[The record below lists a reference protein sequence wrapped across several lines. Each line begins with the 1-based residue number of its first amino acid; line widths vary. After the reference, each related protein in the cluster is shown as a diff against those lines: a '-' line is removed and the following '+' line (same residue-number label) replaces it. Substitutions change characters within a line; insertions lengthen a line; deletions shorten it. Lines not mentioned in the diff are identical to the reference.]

1 MIVYMRTHELSADI
15 TAMTF
20 TGRLTL
26 GNQLTDVEYAI
37 RERIVQGLRKL
48 VLDFSGLHYIDSA
61 GIGVIAVCIGL
72 MERAGGRLAVAG
84 AAGQVKQLLAL
95 THLDRVVE
103 FYPNLASARTALTDP
118 TRLPQ
123 A

>member
-1 MIVYMRTHELSADI
+1 MIIYVKALDLADDI

-26 GNQLTDVEYAI
+26 CNQLSDVEYAI
-37 RERIVQGLRKL
+37 RERIVQRLRKL
-48 VLDFSGLHYIDSA
+48 ILDFSGLNYIDSA
-61 GIGVIAVCIGL
+61 GFGIIAVCVGL
-72 MERAGGRLAVAG
+72 MERAGGRLAVVGAG
-84 AAGQVKQLLAL
+84 GQVMQLLAL

-118 TRLPQ
+118 ASLPR